1 MLRTVGTVRAFAPG
15 RVNLIG
21 DHTDYTGGWA
31 LPMAVEWGTTVEART
46 GGSRV
51 ELSSGEAAGAAVM
64 GLDMA
69 EPRSVE
75 PEWARYVAGV
85 VAIVRPGQGM
95 VGTVRTTLPVGGGLS
110 SSAALEV
117 SVALA
122 LGFDGPPRALAL
134 ACQRAE
140 HLASGVPSGVMDQ
153 LASVSGVAGHALL
166 VDCTSLETTPVAM
179 PAGLDVVVVH
189 SGQSRALTGSAY
201 AERRAECEAAAE
213 VVGPLRDAS
222 TTDLAALDGTL
233 RRRARH
239 VITENRRVL
248 DFAACL
254 RAGDLVEAGRL
265 MGASHA
271 SLADDFEVS
280 TPTLDALVEELC
292 AVAGVY
298 GARLTGAGFGG
309 CVVALADPASPLRG
323 WRLHPSD
330 GARIEWRSETGVT
343 EEEPPL

>member
-1 MLRTVGTVRAFAPG
+1 MGNVAAFAPG

-31 LPMAVEWGTTVEART
+31 LPMAVEWGTTVEVRT
-46 GGSRV
+46 GGARV
-51 ELSSGEAAGAAVM
+51 ELMSTDAAGAAVVD
-64 GLDMA
+64 LDVA
-69 EPRSVE
+69 DPSSVE

-85 VAIVRPGQGM
+85 VAVLRPAQGA
-95 VGTVRTTLPVGGGLS
+95 VGTVSTTLPIGAGLS

-117 SVALA
+117 ALALA
-122 LGFDGPPRALAL
+122 LGFDGEPLELAL

-153 LASVSGVAGHALL
+153 LASVGGVAGHALL
-166 VDCTSLETTPVAM
+166 VDCTSLVLTPVPM
-179 PAGLDVVVVH
+179 PPDVDVVVVH
-189 SGQSRALTGSAY
+189 SGQARALAGSHY

-213 VVGPLRDAS
+213 IVGPLREAS
-222 TTDLAALDGTL
+222 PTDLHELDGAL

-239 VITENRRVL
+239 VVTENQRVL

-254 RAGDLVEAGRL
+254 LAGDLAEAGRL
-265 MGASHA
+265 MRVSHD
-271 SLADDFEVS
+271 SLARDFEVS
-280 TPTLDALVEELC
+280 TPALDALVEELS

-309 CVVALADPASPLRG
+309 CVVALAEPSSAVRG
-323 WRLHPSD
+323 WRLHASA
-330 GARIEWRSETGVT
+330 GAGVDMHRRPGSEAEVAGR
-343 EEEPPL
+343 